1 MPNSRY
7 GVSRGVLALAVACA
21 WPVAWANDSI
31 DDLSLEE
38 LSKTEISSVSR
49 RNQSLANVPAA
60 AFVISA
66 EDIRRSGATVLPDVL
81 RMVPGIEVAQID
93 NGRYAVT
100 ARGFN
105 GRFANK
111 LQVLVD
117 GRSIYST
124 LFSGVMWEHDPVPLD
139 DIERVEVI
147 RGPGAAMWGAN
158 AVNGVINIITR
169 HSAAQSGG
177 LIAPVAGTQGF
188 GQLYGRYAG
197 RLDAD
202 TTWRFSGQGRH
213 ADPSQRQFNGQE
225 SGDQLDQRQLNFR
238 LDRQMGQGSDLAV
251 WANTAHMR
259 LGDLAW
265 LDPVV
270 RPANPPFQPFPAMV
284 GIGPKQLVQT
294 DDSQTLGLRYRWLTG
309 SVESSLQ
316 ASARRSRV
324 EIEYWFRE
332 DRQTY
337 DVDYQGRY
345 AFGSHDLLWGG
356 NYRWVSDDSSSQSP
370 VLQIRRASYIQ
381 RSTGVFLHDDWTL
394 IPERLNFAF
403 GSRWEDSNLGGFT
416 FAPSASLMW
425 TPTRRDSIWLKY
437 ARAPRVPARA
447 EHDVS
452 AAVTVTQQV
461 VPGVGNVPV
470 MVFGGASPWNLKP
483 EKVES
488 YELGYRLQ
496 ASSAMS
502 ISTTVY
508 RQRYIDR
515 VSGALTTT
523 PSMAQM
529 MADLAAYGAIGV
541 NSYPGNTSGGWLSG
555 FELAADWLVVPAWRL
570 QLSYTAQHLDL
581 NHADSREAMV
591 NNANQEKGT
600 PRHYASLRSQW
611 NISGSQQFDAWLRGS
626 AGYERIR
633 APFTDTVHVPG
644 YVTLDLR
651 YAYRFNRQWEVSL
664 AGRNLIGGRRV
675 EFVSDYVP
683 TVPVEVRPSLMLGA
697 RVEF

>member
-1 MPNSRY
+1 MNKMIASNMVAFA
-7 GVSRGVLALAVACA
+7 VSVTCSSV
-21 WPVAWANDSI
+21 SI
-31 DDLSLEE
+31 ADPLEELSLEE
-38 LSKTEISSVSR
+38 LSKTEITSVSR
-49 RNQSLANVPAA
+49 RTQSLANVPAA

-93 NGRYAVT
+93 NGRYAVS

-105 GRFANK
+105 GRFSNK

-124 LFSGVMWEHDPVPLD
+124 FFSGVMWEHDPVALE
-139 DIERVEVI
+139 DIERVEII

-177 LIAPVAGTQGF
+177 MIAPLAGNHGF
-188 GQLYGRYAG
+188 GQVYGRYAG
-197 RLDAD
+197 RIDDD
-202 TTWRFSGQGRH
+202 TTWRISGQGRH
-213 ADPSQRQFNGQE
+213 ADPSRRHSTSDE
-225 SGDQLDQRQLNFR
+225 SGDQLDQGQFNFR
-238 LDRQMGQGSDLAV
+238 LDRQLAQGKDLAV
-251 WANTAHMR
+251 WANYANMR

-265 LDPVV
+265 MEPVIL
-270 RPANPPFQPFPAMV
+270 PGAPFPALV
-284 GIGPKQLVQT
+284 GINAKQLVQR
-294 DDSQTLGLRYRWLTG
+294 DNNQTLGLRYRWLAG

-316 ASARRSRV
+316 ASARRQTV
-324 EIEYWFRE
+324 EIENWFRE

-345 AFGSHDLLWGG
+345 AFGSHDLLWGAS
-356 NYRWVSDDSSSQSP
+356 YRWVGDDSRSESP
-370 VLQIRRASYIQ
+370 VLQIRREHAIQ
-381 RSTGVFLHDDWTL
+381 RSTGLFLHDDWTL
-394 IPERLNFAF
+394 IPERLQFAF
-403 GSRWEDSNLGGFT
+403 GARWEDSNLGGFN

-425 TPTRRDSIWLKY
+425 TPSRRDALWLKY

-447 EHDVS
+447 ERDV
-452 AAVTVTQQV
+452 AAAIAVTQQA
-461 VPGVGNVPV
+461 VPGFGNVPV
-470 MVFGGASPWNLKP
+470 MIYGGASPWTLKP

-488 YELGYRLQ
+488 YEIGYRAQ
-496 ASSAMS
+496 ASSVIS
-502 ISTTVY
+502 VSTTIY

-515 VSGALTTT
+515 ISGALTTT
-523 PSMAQM
+523 PDMAQIL
-529 MADLAAYGAIGV
+529 ADLAAYGAIGV
-541 NSYPGNTSGGWLSG
+541 NTYPGNTSGGWMTG
-555 FELAADWLVVPAWRL
+555 FELAADWLVVPTWRL
-570 QLSYTAQHLDL
+570 QLSYTAQRL
-581 NHADSREAMV
+581 NLHHADTPEAATD
-591 NNANQEKGT
+591 NNMHERAT

-611 NISGSQQFDAWLRGS
+611 NISSNQQFDTWLRGS

-633 APFTDTVHVPG
+633 APFTDTMRVPG

-651 YAYRFNRQWEVSL
+651 YAYRLNRQWEFSL
-664 AGRNLIGGRRV
+664 IGRNLIGGKRV

-683 TVPVEVRPSLMLGA
+683 TIPVEIRPSVMLGA

>member
-1 MPNSRY
+1 MLNTRE
-7 GVSRGVLALAVACA
+7 GFGRNLLAAAISVAFLPA
-21 WPVAWANDSI
+21 MANEAI

-49 RNQSLANVPAA
+49 RSQSLTNVPAA

-93 NGRYAVT
+93 NGRYAVS

-124 LFSGVMWEHDPVPLD
+124 FFSGVMWEHDPVALE

-177 LIAPVAGTQGF
+177 MLAPVAGTQGF

-197 RLDAD
+197 RIDAD
-202 TTWRFSGQGRH
+202 TTWRVSGQGRH
-213 ADPSQRQFNGQE
+213 ADPSRRQYSGRDT
-225 SGDQLDQRQLNFR
+225 GDQLAQGQLNFR

-251 WANTAHMR
+251 WANYSNMR
-259 LGDLAW
+259 LGDSAW

-270 RPANPPFQPFPAMV
+270 RPANPPVQPFPAMV
-284 GIGPKQLVQT
+284 GIGAKQLIQH
-294 DDSQTLGLRYRWLTG
+294 DDSQTLGLRYRWLMG

-316 ASARRSRV
+316 ASARRGRV
-324 EIEYWFRE
+324 EIENWFRE

-337 DVDYQGRY
+337 DLDYQGRY
-345 AFGSHDLLWGG
+345 GFGSHDLLWGG
-356 NYRWVSDDSSSQSP
+356 NYRWVGDESSSQSP
-370 VLQIRRASYIQ
+370 VLQLRRNSFIQ
-381 RSTGVFLHDDWTL
+381 RSTGIFVHDDWTL
-394 IPERLNFAF
+394 IPERLNLAF
-403 GSRWEDSNLGGFT
+403 GGRWEDSNLGGFT

-425 TPTRRDSIWLKY
+425 TPTRRDSIWFKY

-447 EHDVS
+447 ERDV
-452 AAVTVTQQV
+452 AAAIRVTQQA
-461 VPGVGNVPV
+461 VPGIGNVPV
-470 MVFGGASPWNLKP
+470 MVYGGASPWELKP
-483 EKVES
+483 EKVDS
-488 YELGYRLQ
+488 YEIGYRLQ
-496 ASSAMS
+496 ASSAFGVS
-502 ISTTVY
+502 ANVY
-508 RQRYIDR
+508 RQRFRDR
-515 VSGALTTT
+515 ISAALTTT
-523 PSMAQM
+523 PSMTQI

-555 FELAADWLVVPAWRL
+555 LELSADWLVLPAWRL
-570 QLSYTAQHLDL
+570 QLSYTAQHMDLDR
-581 NHADSREAMV
+581 ADTVEAAAD
-591 NNANQEKGT
+591 NRGQEKAT

-611 NISGSQQFDAWLRGS
+611 NIDGSQQLDAWLRGS
-626 AGYERIR
+626 AGYDRTR
-633 APFTDTVHVPG
+633 APFIDTVRVPG

-651 YAYRFNRQWEVSL
+651 YAYRVNRQWELSL
-664 AGRNLIGGRRV
+664 VGRNLIGGKRV

-683 TVPVEVRPSLMLGA
+683 TVPVEIRPSLMLGA

>member
-225 SGDQLDQRQLNFR
+225 SGDQLDQGQLNFR

-270 RPANPPFQPFPAMV
+270 RPAPPA
-284 GIGPKQLVQT
+284 T
-294 DDSQTLGLRYRWLTG
+294 
-309 SVESSLQ
+309 
-316 ASARRSRV
+316 
-324 EIEYWFRE
+324 
-332 DRQTY
+332 RQS
-337 DVDYQGRY
+337 D
-345 AFGSHDLLWGG
+345 GG
-356 NYRWVSDDSSSQSP
+356 HW
-370 VLQIRRASYIQ
+370 
-381 RSTGVFLHDDWTL
+381 
-394 IPERLNFAF
+394 PETA
-403 GSRWEDSNLGGFT
+403 
-416 FAPSASLMW
+416 
-425 TPTRRDSIWLKY
+425 
-437 ARAPRVPARA
+437 
-447 EHDVS
+447 
-452 AAVTVTQQV
+452 
-461 VPGVGNVPV
+461 
-470 MVFGGASPWNLKP
+470 GA
-483 EKVES
+483 
-488 YELGYRLQ
+488 
-496 ASSAMS
+496 
-502 ISTTVY
+502 
-508 RQRYIDR
+508 D
-515 VSGALTTT
+515 
-523 PSMAQM
+523 
-529 MADLAAYGAIGV
+529 
-541 NSYPGNTSGGWLSG
+541 
-555 FELAADWLVVPAWRL
+555 
-570 QLSYTAQHLDL
+570 
-581 NHADSREAMV
+581 
-591 NNANQEKGT
+591 
-600 PRHYASLRSQW
+600 
-611 NISGSQQFDAWLRGS
+611 
-626 AGYERIR
+626 
-633 APFTDTVHVPG
+633 
-644 YVTLDLR
+644 
-651 YAYRFNRQWEVSL
+651 
-664 AGRNLIGGRRV
+664 
-675 EFVSDYVP
+675 
-683 TVPVEVRPSLMLGA
+683 
-697 RVEF
+697 

>member
-1 MPNSRY
+1 MRH
-7 GVSRGVLALAVACA
+7 GVVFAVVAGFSPVLLADV
-21 WPVAWANDSI
+21 VDE
-31 DDLSLEE
+31 LSLEE
-38 LSKTEISSVSR
+38 LSKTEITSVSR
-49 RNQSLANVPAA
+49 RSQSLANVPAA

-93 NGRYAVT
+93 NGRYAVS

-105 GRFANK
+105 GRFSNK

-124 LFSGVMWEHDPVPLD
+124 YFSGVMWEHDPVPLD

-188 GQLYGRYAG
+188 GQFYGRYAG

-202 TTWRFSGQGRH
+202 TTWRVSGQMRH
-213 ADPSQRQFNGQE
+213 ADPSRRQFNGQE
-225 SGDQLDQRQLNFR
+225 SGDRLDQGQLNFR

-251 WANTAHMR
+251 WANYLNMR
-259 LGDLAW
+259 LGDSTW
-265 LDPVV
+265 MDPVIQ
-270 RPANPPFQPFPAMV
+270 PANPPFQPFPAML
-284 GIGPKQLVQT
+284 GIGPRSLIQH
-294 DDSQTLGLRYRWLTG
+294 DDSQTVGLRYRWLMG
-309 SVESSLQ
+309 GVESSLQ
-316 ASARRSRV
+316 ASARRGGI
-324 EIEYWFRE
+324 EIEKWFRE

-345 AFGSHDLLWGG
+345 AFGSHDLLWGA
-356 NYRWVSDDSSSQSP
+356 NYRWVGDDSRSESP
-370 VLQIRRASYIQ
+370 VVQIRRGSFIQ

-394 IPERLNFAF
+394 VPERLNLAF
-403 GSRWEDSNLGGFT
+403 GARWEDTNIGGFT
-416 FAPSASLMW
+416 FAPSLSLMW
-425 TPTRRDSIWLKY
+425 TPTRQDSIWFRY

-447 EHDVS
+447 EQHIS
-452 AAVTVTQQV
+452 AAVHVTQQA
-461 VPGVGNVPV
+461 VPGFGNVPV
-470 MVFGGASPWNLKP
+470 MVFGGASPWQLKP

-496 ASSAMS
+496 ASSAFG
-502 ISTTVY
+502 ISSTVY
-508 RQRYIDR
+508 RQHYTDR
-515 VSGALTTT
+515 VSGALTMT
-523 PSMAQM
+523 PGMAEM
-529 MADLAAYGAIGV
+529 MASLAAYGAIGV
-541 NSYPGNTSGGWLSG
+541 NAYPGNTSGGWLNG
-555 FELAADWLVVPAWRL
+555 LEVAADWLVVPSWRL

-581 NHADSREAMV
+581 NQADSVEAV
-591 NNANQEKGT
+591 ADNRGENKAT

-611 NISGSQQFDAWLRGS
+611 NIGGSQQFDAWLRGS
-626 AGYERIR
+626 AGYERLR
-633 APFTDTVHVPG
+633 APFTDTVRVPG

-651 YAYRFNRQWEVSL
+651 YAYRLSSQVEVSL
-664 AGRNLIGGRRV
+664 VGRNLIGGRRV
-675 EFVSDYVP
+675 EFVADYVP
-683 TVPVEVRPSLMLGA
+683 SIPVEIRPSVMLGA
-697 RVEF
+697 RLEF